1 MDTSSILNTPEVQ
14 HSHTTS
20 LNFQVAGPDMIFA
33 PLQTND
39 SILLAR
45 QVLQLSGRK
54 PVNDYLIFL
63 WPEGGELK
71 ELQLDDSV
79 DLREQGVERFIVFRS
94 DRSYRLVLEDVRI
107 EWGSSQI
114 SGRSLKLLAGVD
126 PDEFAVLLDM
136 THSADREIGN
146 DEFADLSGD
155 GAERFKIEL
164 KPIRVEV
171 NDMPVI
177 LDKKETNGLRIKE
190 QAIAQ
195 HVSIQIGFQLIV
207 ERPGQPSKVVGDDE
221 KIRVK
226 TGMKFRAIPAD
237 DNS

>member
-1 MDTSSILNTPEVQ
+1 MNTSTLNAPETQ
-14 HSHTTS
+14 HSQATRWE
-20 LNFQVAGPDMIFA
+20 FQVAGPDMNFVS
-33 PLQTND
+33 LQTND

-45 QVLQLSGRK
+45 QVLQLSGHK
-54 PVNDYLIFL
+54 PVNEYLVFQ
-63 WPEGGELK
+63 WPQCGELK
-71 ELQLDDSV
+71 ELQLDESV
-79 DLREQGVERFIVFRS
+79 DLNAQGVERFIVFRS
-94 DRSYRLVLEDVRI
+94 DRSYRLLLEDDRI
-107 EWGSSQI
+107 EWGTSQI

-126 PDEFAVLLDM
+126 PEEFAVLQDL

-155 GAERFKIEL
+155 GVERFKIEQ
-164 KPIRVEV
+164 KVIRVEV

-177 LDKKETNGLRIKE
+177 IDKKEATGLHIK
-190 QAIAQ
+190 QLAIAQ
-195 HVSIQIGFQLIV
+195 NVPIQIGFQLIM

-221 KIRVK
+221 KIHVK